1 MRNYSNKYIPLC
13 LIPILMAC
21 QAKKKIPDVSHIPIS
36 VSIERFD
43 QQLFRIDT
51 NNVMSGLK
59 LLAASYPDFMP
70 VYLREIMNF
79 GPLTDSNRLMEVQMR
94 GFLTNKDFRAL
105 QDSVEAHFANI
116 KPVEESLTQAFRLAR
131 YYMPAF
137 EAPRVVS
144 FISAIGNYGAV
155 TIDSTLGIGLDMYMG
170 PDFPIYR
177 MVPDYPDYVIRRFTP
192 AYIGTNVMKVL
203 HQNYFPLRGEG
214 SKLIEQMLDLGR
226 QQYFLEMVLPET
238 PEEVRLGYTKA
249 QLAFC
254 NENEQMIWQ
263 FFVQH
268 KLLYT
273 NDWQDIIRY
282 LGEGPS
288 TQGMPAEAPG
298 QIGAFTGY
306 RIVQAY
312 MQKHPEVT
320 LEKLLNMRD
329 VMGIF
334 NEARYRP

>member
-1 MRNYSNKYIPLC
+1 MRNYLNKCIPLYFI
-13 LIPILMAC
+13 LIFTAC
-21 QAKKKIPDVSHIPIS
+21 KTRKNIPDVSHIPIH
-36 VSIERFD
+36 VTVERFD

-51 NNVMSGLK
+51 NNVMSGIK
-59 LLAASYPDFMP
+59 LLAEQYPDFLP

-79 GPLTDSNRLMEVQMR
+79 GVLSDSSQYLEIPLRQFLGNR
-94 GFLTNKDFRAL
+94 DFRDL
-105 QDSVEAHFANI
+105 QDSVEAHFADMG
-116 KPVEESLTQAFRLAR
+116 PVERSLTQSFRLAS
-131 YYMPAF
+131 YYLPAF
-137 EAPRVVS
+137 RAPRVVS
-144 FISAIGNYGAV
+144 FISAISNYGAV
-155 TIDSTLGIGLDMYMG
+155 TVDSTLGIGLDMYMG
-170 PDFPIYR
+170 ADFPVYKL
-177 MVPDYPDYVIRRFTP
+177 VPDYPDYIVRRFTP
-192 AYIGTNVMKVL
+192 EYIAPNVMKVL
-203 HQNYFPLRGEG
+203 HQQYFPLRSEG
-214 SKLIEQMLDLGR
+214 SKLVEQMLDLGR
-226 QQYFLEMVLPET
+226 QQYFLEMVLPDT

-249 QLAFC
+249 QLDFC

-273 NDWQDIIRY
+273 SDWQDILRY

-312 MQKHPEVT
+312 MKKHPEVT
-320 LEKLLNMRD
+320 LEKLLNMQQI
-329 VMGIF
+329 MSIF